1 MARRASLEPRKT
13 RKRQLPFV
21 VNFPPLL
28 SSTGKR
34 ERRYFDTQA
43 AAKALCK
50 QQKSGWRIMEL
61 LRLRFRQVRLKKQQ
75 PRSKN

>member
-21 VNFPPLL
+21 VNLPPLL

-50 QQKSGWRIMEL
+50 QQKIRLVTYRLQAKQKLGWEGFL
-61 LRLRFRQVRLKKQQ
+61 FT
-75 PRSKN
+75 S